1 MDFPALVG
9 SASIVVDSG
18 TKKAGCRPG
27 RNVYRAIYTIMA
39 KITSAHTYDSFILG
53 LDSTFSLKWYQAHQG
68 KLEQILLIDIVG
80 ARCV

>member
-53 LDSTFSLKWYQAHQG
+53 LDSTFSLRWYQAHRG
-68 KLEQILLIDIVG
+68 KLENILQADIVG
-80 ARCV
+80 TRCV

>member
-27 RNVYRAIYTIMA
+27 RNVYRAIYNL
-39 KITSAHTYDSFILG
+39 HYNG
-53 LDSTFSLKWYQAHQG
+53 EQAGQS
-68 KLEQILLIDIVG
+68 IDRRRGGI
-80 ARCV
+80 

>member
-1 MDFPALVG
+1 MDFPVLVG

-68 KLEQILLIDIVG
+68 KLGQILLIDIVG

>member
-9 SASIVVDSG
+9 SASTVVDSG

-39 KITSAHTYDSFILG
+39 KITSAHTVRFLHFGTGFNIFVEMVPSAPRKAGTNFTD
-53 LDSTFSLKWYQAHQG
+53 
-68 KLEQILLIDIVG
+68 
-80 ARCV
+80 